1 MPFLNQWLRM
11 VTTLKPTIKKNVNTK
26 GMIAKFSIV
35 AMRRF
40 HIVEAD
46 SISDALR
53 RAIRQI
59 TDITLTSDMPIVENM
74 LTADDVALNV
84 LLVVNVLLVML
95 IMDDSK

>member
-1 MPFLNQWLRM
+1 MVATLN
-11 VTTLKPTIKKNVNTK
+11 PTIKKNVNTN
-26 GMIAKFSIV
+26 GMIARFSIV
-35 AMRRF
+35 AIRRF

-74 LTADDVALNV
+74 LTADDVAPNV

>member
-1 MPFLNQWLRM
+1 M
-11 VTTLKPTIKKNVNTK
+11 VTTLNPTIKKNVSTS

-53 RAIRQI
+53 RAIKQI
-59 TDITLTSDMPIVENM
+59 TDIMLTSDMPIVENM

>member
-1 MPFLNQWLRM
+1 MVATLN
-11 VTTLKPTIKKNVNTK
+11 PTIKKNVNTN

-53 RAIRQI
+53 RAIKQI